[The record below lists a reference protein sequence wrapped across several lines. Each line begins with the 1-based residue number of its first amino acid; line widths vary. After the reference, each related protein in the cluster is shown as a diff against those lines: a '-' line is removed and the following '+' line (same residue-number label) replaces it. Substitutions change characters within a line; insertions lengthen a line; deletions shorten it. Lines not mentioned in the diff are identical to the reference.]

1 MVDKIVEILN
11 KNKSSIKI
19 EGDIIS
25 CIYTIGDVILL
36 TELSDKGLIANS
48 FIENYK
54 INEDIVLEFL
64 ISKIRSQ
71 GFYMSK
77 DSFLEWNRYDYPKK
91 RVYIYKTN
99 EFLINNTFFGKRYST
114 IIDLK
119 DILCQNAKFSYKE
132 DELLNLLI
140 VREDKSLL

>member
-25 CIYTIGDVILL
+25 CIYTIGDIILL

-54 INEDIVLEFL
+54 INEDIVLDFL

-77 DSFLEWNRYDYPKK
+77 DSF
-91 RVYIYKTN
+91 IYTKQMN
-99 EFLINNTFFGKRYST
+99 F
-114 IIDLK
+114 
-119 DILCQNAKFSYKE
+119 
-132 DELLNLLI
+132 
-140 VREDKSLL
+140 